1 MSDDRLLERL
11 GELERASRPAAAWD
25 EVLEGRRTA
34 AEVVRQ
40 RQAEG
45 DDAEELEAL
54 ARASTPLDDAERK
67 AWARRLRTASA
78 GAAAPATSTDTP
90 PPIDLAQQRARRSRW
105 SLPGAAVLVAAA
117 AVLALWSW
125 PRTVPPVGEHAGA
138 IQLPSFSLTVRNDTI
153 DAVRG
158 GGTRHGPARY
168 RPSSIVHWMVSPE
181 QPVAGPLELGV
192 VIEAEDGRGC
202 VARPAV
208 TRASAEGVL
217 EVRGTVQSVLGL
229 TPGTWR
235 LRLVVAAKG
244 ELPTDALD
252 ACPKV
257 VQRDGL
263 TRAADDAALQR
274 AAVSR
279 VEAYEV
285 VVEPD

>member
-1 MSDDRLLERL
+1 MSDDLLERL
-11 GELERASRPAAAWD
+11 GALERENRPAAAWD

-40 RQAEG
+40 RRAQG

-67 AWARRLRTASA
+67 AWARRLRAA
-78 GAAAPATSTDTP
+78 GAAGAPSTAAS

-105 SLPGAAVLVAAA
+105 SLPSATVLVAAA
-117 AVLALWSW
+117 AMLALWSW
-125 PRTVPPVGEHAGA
+125 ARPTPPVGEHAQA
-138 IQLPSFSLTVRNDTI
+138 IPLPSFSLTVRNDTI
-153 DAVRG
+153 DDVRG
-158 GGTRHGPARY
+158 GGTSDGPARY
-168 RPSSIVHWMVSPE
+168 RPSSVVHWMVSPE
-181 QPVAGPLELGV
+181 QPITGPLELGV
-192 VIEAEDGRGC
+192 VIEAEDGLAC
-202 VARPAV
+202 LARPAV

-229 TPGTWR
+229 TPGAWR
-235 LRLVVAAKG
+235 IGFVVAAAG
-244 ELPTDALD
+244 ALPTAALD

-257 VQRDGL
+257 VQRDAL
-263 TRAADDAALQR
+263 ARMADGAALQR

-279 VEAYEV
+279 VEGYEI